1 MNLMERKRLVIV
13 MYKQG
18 KTRAEIAKATNFSFR
33 TIQKII
39 DDYEN
44 SQTLSKRSQAYQL
57 YRSGNFKPLDAAIE
71 LDMTEKEAID
81 HYTECAR
88 LNDMGEFASLYE
100 MTNGNLRPF
109 LDFYRECNSN
119 NITPANVQEAR

>member
-1 MNLMERKRLVIV
+1 

-18 KTRAEIAKATNFSFR
+18 KTRPQIAKATNFSFR

-44 SQTLSKRSQAYQL
+44 SQTLSKRAQAYQL
-57 YRSGNFKPLDAAIE
+57 YRSGNFKPLDAAID
-71 LDMTEKEAID
+71 LDMTEKDAIE
-81 HYTECAR
+81 YYVEFAR
-88 LNDMGEFASLYE
+88 LNEMGEFASLYE

-109 LDFYRECNSN
+109 LDF
-119 NITPANVQEAR
+119 TDNVILTIPS